1 MLHRKYQT
9 AIDHLKTI
17 FSSEMN
23 YKNLRNQISQAAYPA
38 IPYMEL
44 YLSDL
49 AFVDSCGPSIFPD
62 GKVNFQK
69 LHQISDKILEMHVIL
84 VFFIFRHIK
93 IRHISW
99 NRLQ

>member
-1 MLHRKYQT
+1 M
-9 AIDHLKTI
+9 KTL

-23 YKNLRNQISQAAYPA
+23 YKNLRNQILQAAFPS

-49 AFVDSCGPSIFPD
+49 AFIDSCGPNVFPD

-69 LHQISDKILEMHVIL
+69 LHQISDKILEIHVCSA
-84 VFFIFRHIK
+84 FFIFSHIK
-93 IRHISW
+93 MRLICW
-99 NRLQ
+99 NQL